1 MPPHRPWGIAVN
13 GFASPTLRQIYDV
26 VAEGAPA
33 HDTDRWPC
41 CGGPVSVRCT
51 FPPRKAAIG
60 SLRGVM
66 EEATHFGKASPHSRG
81 PSPRAPG

>member
-13 GFASPTLRQIYDV
+13 DFASPTLRQIYDV
-26 VAEGAPA
+26 IAEGAPA

-41 CGGPVSVRCT
+41 RGGHMVRRT
-51 FPPRKAAIG
+51 FPPRKAVIG

-66 EEATHFGKASPHSRG
+66 EEATHFGKVSPYTRG
-81 PSPRAPG
+81 RSPRAPGR